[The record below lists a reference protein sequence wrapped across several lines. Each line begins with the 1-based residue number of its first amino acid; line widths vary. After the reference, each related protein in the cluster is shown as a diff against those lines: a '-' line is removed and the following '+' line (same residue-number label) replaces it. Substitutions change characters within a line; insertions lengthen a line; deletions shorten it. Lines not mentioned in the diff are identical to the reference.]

1 MLVTS
6 WVWRRTLLLQWQS
19 RGKKMLILARI
30 VETIMYAALC
40 ASIFALAPSLVNC
53 VPLEFEG
60 TNSSSSGH
68 SSSEHARRL
77 SGGTSDLTYVQY
89 VCPEGEYNQVAT
101 LLLSGPEPA
110 IKHLF
115 SRQALAL
122 DPVKLT
128 LVLFVFIP
136 LAGGM
141 PGISVPMGL
150 FVPSLLIGGLMG
162 RIVGEVMRKI
172 DPQETIFAASG
183 VYALLGS
190 AAMLGGF
197 THMTIAIV
205 ALLVEATNDLSLISP
220 LMLSIMVAHVV
231 ARSISHQP
239 FDELILMK
247 KGVPFLDA
255 DVPEDYSA
263 EITAIDLCEAPC
275 TEALLSPEPTIRE
288 VESALELKDAATFPV
303 INEKQQC
310 IGLATRSRL
319 EAALKA
325 YRTGGEASMRLS
337 GFSDTSSAL
346 TPEAHNP
353 DDLVMCNSNGYL
365 ADVDK
370 ELGLNKVIK
379 HIVAPFGKHQHVDP
393 TGSASLSGSGSL
405 YQTIP
410 VTRIMDPS
418 PFMVFEDMPVSRF
431 YSLFAKA
438 GVMIAVVV
446 TKTGEFC
453 GIITRSHLISGMRNA
468 HMPQKS
474 SNGCRR
480 QVS

>member
-325 YRTGGEASMRLS
+325 YRTGEEAGMSSSGLS
-337 GFSDTSSAL
+337 DGSWFSPQSG
-346 TPEAHNP
+346 NP
-353 DDLVMCNSNGYL
+353 DDRYL
-365 ADVDK
+365 ADLDK
-370 ELGLNKVIK
+370 ELGLNKIIK
-379 HIVAPFGKHQHVDP
+379 HIVMPFSKQQNAEP
-393 TGSASLSGSGSL
+393 GSPKVGPGSSLQSL
-405 YQTIP
+405 P

-418 PFMVFEDMPVSRF
+418 PFVVFEDMPVSRF

-438 GVMIAVVV
+438 GVMVAVVV
-446 TKTGEFC
+446 SKTGEFC

>member
-162 RIVGEVMRKI
+162 RVVGEVMRKI
-172 DPQETIFAASG
+172 DPEETIFAASG

-205 ALLVEATNDLSLISP
+205 ALLVEATNDLSLVSP
-220 LMLSIMVAHVV
+220 LMLSIMVAHIV
-231 ARSISHQP
+231 ARSINHHP
-239 FDELILMK
+239 YDEIILMK
-247 KGVPFLDA
+247 KGVPFLEA
-255 DVPEDYSA
+255 DLPDEYSA
-263 EITAIDLCEAPC
+263 QVTAIDLCEEPC
-275 TEALLSPEPTIRE
+275 AAALLSHEPTVHE

-303 INEKQQC
+303 VNDKHQC

-325 YRTGGEASMRLS
+325 YRTGEASTITS
-337 GFSDTSSAL
+337 EFSFASNSNTSD
-346 TPEAHNP
+346 PDNP
-353 DDLVMCNSNGYL
+353 DELVRCNSNGHL